1 MSSTSTDNNN
11 NNNNNQFCYR
21 YPRPSVTVD
30 TLIFAAEDAQVK
42 LLLIKRG
49 NPPFEGKWA
58 LPGGFVD
65 KDEGL
70 DAAAARE
77 LKEETSLSDL
87 AFAQCGSF
95 GDPGRDPRGHT
106 VTVAYASFLGGKSAT
121 CGGEFSFCGCSYACV
136 MYACVLRGTRKGK

>member
-1 MSSTSTDNNN
+1 M
-11 NNNNNQFCYR
+11 
-21 YPRPSVTVD
+21 D

-65 KDEGL
+65 KDESL

-106 VTVAYASFLGGKSAT
+106 VTVAYAAFLGGKSAT
-121 CGGEFSFCGCSYACV
+121 SGGELCV
-136 MYACVLRGTRKGK
+136 CVCCMCVILEKARK